1 MPLSNGM
8 AATLSKSSSWAG
20 APIRGSRTLVE
31 ITLVDAGFHVRGS
44 SFDETFT
51 SRFKAMM
58 AAHAVA
64 LGDATA
70 AGSAIA
76 IVFPEGWGDAILI
89 EPHHP

>member
-1 MPLSNGM
+1 M
-8 AATLSKSSSWAG
+8 
-20 APIRGSRTLVE
+20 VE

-44 SFDETFT
+44 SFDETFN

-70 AGSAIA
+70 TGSAVA
-76 IVFPEGWGDAILI
+76 IVFPEGWGDSILI
-89 EPHHP
+89 EPRRP